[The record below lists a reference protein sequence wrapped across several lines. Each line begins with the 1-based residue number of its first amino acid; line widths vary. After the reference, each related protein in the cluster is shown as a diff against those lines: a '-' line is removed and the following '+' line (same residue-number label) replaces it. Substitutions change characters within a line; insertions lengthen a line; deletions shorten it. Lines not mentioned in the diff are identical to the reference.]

1 MKIAIVDYGMG
12 NICSLSSTLNYIGIN
27 DIVITDNYN
36 DLKCADKLIL
46 PGVGSFAKAIK
57 TIRSKNL
64 NIYLDDIV
72 LENKKPLLGICL
84 GMQLL
89 ANSSNEEGENLGL
102 GYVNANVTKFLVEN
116 LKIPHVGFNQ
126 IEICKTSILY
136 KSIPNNPDFYF
147 THSFKMT
154 SQESINQSFCNY
166 GENFIASF
174 EYNNIY
180 GTQFHPELSQTNGIQ
195 LLKNFINI

>member
-12 NICSLSSTLNYIGIN
+12 NICSLSSTLNFIGIN
-27 DIVITDNYN
+27 DIIITDNYN
-36 DLKCADKLIL
+36 DLKSADKLIL

-57 TIRSKNL
+57 TIKSKNL

-89 ANSSNEEGENLGL
+89 ANSSNEDGENSGL
-102 GYVNANVTKFLVEN
+102 GYVNANVTKFIVEN

-126 IEICKTSILY
+126 IEICKTSSLY

-154 SQESINQSFCNY
+154 SQDSINQSFCNY

>member
-12 NICSLSSTLNYIGIN
+12 NICSLSSTLNFIGIN
-27 DIVITDNYN
+27 DVVITDNYN
-36 DLKCADKLIL
+36 ELKSADKLIL

-89 ANSSNEEGENLGL
+89 ANSSNEDGENSGL
-102 GYVNANVTKFLVEN
+102 GYVNANVTKFIIEN

-126 IEICKTSILY
+126 IEICKTSSLY

-154 SQESINQSFCNY
+154 SQDSINQSFCNY